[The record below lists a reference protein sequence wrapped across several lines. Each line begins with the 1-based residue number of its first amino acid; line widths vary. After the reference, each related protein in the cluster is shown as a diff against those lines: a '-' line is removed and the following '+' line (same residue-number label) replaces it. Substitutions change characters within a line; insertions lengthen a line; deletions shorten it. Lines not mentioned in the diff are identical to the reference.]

1 MPPLRF
7 FFIIY
12 LQRFEKKGA
21 YMNHITTF
29 LGLEDTS
36 LTIEDISTEGYV
48 RTITLSTPPEVRF
61 CPYCSFRMYSRG
73 IKTRTI
79 NHPIMQDGFQVVLRL
94 KQRRWRCTN
103 ELCRH
108 EENEAFN
115 FIGKHR
121 RNSNASDFLI
131 VNAFRELTQSAVDI
145 ARSFHTS
152 DSHVLDVFDRFVN
165 MKRLPLSDVIS
176 IDEVYLNMDQDCK
189 YVLVIQDFVTGEPI
203 DLLRSRR
210 QNVTEPYFAAIPK
223 EERFAVKYLI
233 SDMNNEYL
241 RYVERYF
248 PNAAPVVDSFHVIQW
263 INMELDKFLRAL
275 QKSFVERDAERQR
288 EKCTEVGRQV
298 YLPMSDEVYLLKNYR
313 FFLLSNADSIKYH
326 EEPHVDRHFRYLMR
340 TADYEERFFQID
352 PALNEL
358 RELKEAYVRFNTVNA
373 GKPQKAASEL
383 DELIDYYANCEQ
395 DIFLRFS
402 KLLRRYREPI
412 INSFVLIE
420 RLDSRGNSI
429 VSRLSNGPIESMNR
443 KAKDL
448 KRLGRGYRNFE
459 HLRNRFL
466 YATRLNPELDGREKI
481 KSDGPHALRYHNTVL
496 KSRQRVLN
504 AEFEAILEK
513 YDCSEEELLALR
525 HWVAEGNSPFDNPD
539 GIYNEVGK
547 TCDFI
552 AASRILEEA
561 FDEIGRLG
569 GDSE

>member
-21 YMNHITTF
+21 YMNHIITF

-36 LTIEDISTEGYV
+36 LTIEDISTEGCV
-48 RTITLSTPPEVRF
+48 KTITLSTPPEVRF
-61 CPYCSFRMYSRG
+61 CPRCSFRMHSRG
-73 IKTRTI
+73 IRTRKI
-79 NHPIMQDGFQVVLRL
+79 NHPIMQDGFQIIIRL
-94 KQRRWRCTN
+94 KQRRWRCIN
-103 ELCRH
+103 ELCRY
-108 EENEAFN
+108 EENETFN
-115 FIGKHR
+115 FIGKRR

-131 VNAFRELTQSAVDI
+131 INAFRELTQSAVDI
-145 ARSFHTS
+145 ARTFHTS

-165 MKRLPLSDVIS
+165 MKRLPLSEVIS

-189 YVLVIQDFVTGEPI
+189 YVLVIQDFTTGEPI

-248 PNAAPVVDSFHVIQW
+248 PNASPVVDSFHVIQW

-275 QKSFVERDAERQR
+275 QKTFVDRDAEKQR
-288 EKCTEVGRQV
+288 EKSAEVGRQV

-326 EEPHVDRHFRYLMR
+326 EEPHIDRHFKYLMR

-358 RELKEAYVRFNTVNA
+358 RELKEAYVRFNTVNS
-373 GKPQKAASEL
+373 GKPQKAALEL

-402 KLLRRYREPI
+402 KLLKRHREPI
-412 INSFVLIE
+412 INSFVLVE
-420 RLDSRGNSI
+420 RLDSKGNSI

-466 YATRLNPELDGREKI
+466 FATRLNPELDGRERAKP
-481 KSDGPHALRYHNTVL
+481 DGPHALRYHNTVL
-496 KSRQRVLN
+496 KSRQRVLD
-504 AEFEAILEK
+504 AELESILEK
-513 YDCSEEELLALR
+513 YDCSDEELLALR
-525 HWVAEGNSPFDNPD
+525 HWVAEGNSPYDNPD
-539 GIYNEVGK
+539 GLYNEVGK

-561 FDEIGRLG
+561 FDEIDRLG